1 MVNIDHKP
9 AVEAVKVQP
18 AAKQRS
24 LSSSVRFIVLLL
36 TAIIVLLPAYVLIV
50 TSFKAP
56 GDATAANAWS
66 LPANWVLDNWRNAWF
81 GSDRIPAQAPGVL
94 RSMTLVIPAALISAF
109 LGSMNGYVFA
119 KVRFPYSNLVFTFIL
134 FGMFIPYQAVMI
146 PLVQLMN
153 EVPLPSGI
161 PQLIFIHVVFGIPI
175 STLIFR
181 NYYTSIPQEL
191 IEAARVDGGGL
202 FRIYWSVVLP
212 NSVPGFV
219 VVLIWQFTS
228 VWNDFL
234 FAVFFSNAQNG
245 PVTITLNNL
254 AQGSI
259 LQDYG
264 ASMAGA
270 LIASLPT
277 LVVYILLGRY
287 FISGLMAGS
296 VKG

>member
-1 MVNIDHKP
+1 MVTIENKL
-9 AVEAVKVQP
+9 ESKVKNAP
-18 AAKQRS
+18 KQRS
-24 LSSSVRFIVLLL
+24 LGTSVRFIVLLI
-36 TAIIVLLPAYVLIV
+36 TAIIVLLPVYVLIV
-50 TSFKAP
+50 TSFKLP
-56 GDATAANAWS
+56 GDATAANAWA
-66 LPANWVLDNWRNAWF
+66 LPTEWVLDNWRNAWF
-81 GSDRIPAQAPGVL
+81 GSDKIPAQAPGLL
-94 RSMTLVIPAALISAF
+94 RSMLLVIPAAVIAAF
-109 LGSMNGYVFA
+109 LGSMNGYIFA
-119 KVRFPYSNLVFTFIL
+119 KWRFPHSNLVFTFIL

-146 PLVQLMN
+146 PLVEVMN
-153 EVPLPSGI
+153 EVPLPGGI

-181 NYYTSIPQEL
+181 NYYTSIPNEL
-191 IEAARVDGGGL
+191 IEAAKVDGSGM
-202 FRIYWSVVLP
+202 FRTYRSVVLP
-212 NSVPGFV
+212 NSIPGFV

-254 AQGSI
+254 AQGSM

-277 LVVYILLGRY
+277 LIVYILLGRY
-287 FISGLMAGS
+287 FIGGLMAGS

>member
-1 MVNIDHKP
+1 MANFENKLAGTIDR
-9 AVEAVKVQP
+9 VKL
-18 AAKQRS
+18 AAQQRN
-24 LSSSVRFIVLLL
+24 LSTPVRFIVLLV
-36 TAIIVLLPAYVLIV
+36 TALIVLLPAYVLIV

-56 GDATAANAWS
+56 GDATAVNAWN
-66 LPANWVLDNWRNAWF
+66 LPAHWVLDNWQNAWS
-81 GSDRIPAQAPGVL
+81 GSDRIPAQAPGLL
-94 RSMTLVIPAALISAF
+94 RSLTLVIPAALISAF

-119 KVRFPYSNLVFTFIL
+119 KVRFPHSNLVFTFIL

-161 PQLIFIHVVFGIPI
+161 PQLIFIHVVYGIPI
-175 STLIFR
+175 ATLIFR

-191 IEAARVDGGGL
+191 IEAAKVDGGGM
-202 FRIYWSVVLP
+202 FRIYFSVVLP
-212 NSVPGFV
+212 NSIPGFV

-228 VWNDFL
+228 IWNDFL

-254 AQGSI
+254 AQGSM

-287 FISGLMAGS
+287 FIGGLMAGS

>member
-1 MVNIDHKP
+1 MV
-9 AVEAVKVQP
+9 
-18 AAKQRS
+18 
-24 LSSSVRFIVLLL
+24 
-36 TAIIVLLPAYVLIV
+36 
-50 TSFKAP
+50 
-56 GDATAANAWS
+56 
-66 LPANWVLDNWRNAWF
+66 
-81 GSDRIPAQAPGVL
+81 
-94 RSMTLVIPAALISAF
+94 
-109 LGSMNGYVFA
+109 
-119 KVRFPYSNLVFTFIL
+119 
-134 FGMFIPYQAVMI
+134 
-146 PLVQLMN
+146 PLVELMN

-181 NYYTSIPQEL
+181 NYYTSIPDEL
-191 IEAARVDGGGL
+191 VEAAKVDGSGM
-202 FRIYWSVVLP
+202 FRTYWSVVLP
-212 NSVPGFV
+212 NSIPGFV

-234 FAVFFSNAQNG
+234 FAVFFSNDQNG

-254 AQGSI
+254 AQGSM

-287 FISGLMAGS
+287 FIGGLMAGS